1 MRPSPLS
8 RAVFGCFLLF
18 YSIVVLAGL
27 HRDNQDP
34 GVRDP
39 GVRGGLANT
48 GGGLQARGI
57 PIPLGGEC

>member
-1 MRPSPLS
+1 MRSSPLS
-8 RAVFGCFLLF
+8 KAVFACFLLLF
-18 YSIVVLAGL
+18 SASVLSGSGGDQ
-27 HRDNQDP
+27 RDP
-34 GVRDP
+34 GVQDP